1 MLTFTLSELFGAT
14 SSFLGLLII
23 VLILTKRKGK
33 SAIKISLVCYLLIL
47 ILMISL
53 GILNYSGK
61 IKMFPHLVRIDSPIH
76 YLFGPAGL
84 FYIYTSIKPNFRFR
98 YIYLLFLIPAV
109 FNIFQFMPLY
119 LSSAT
124 DKLNYINGFSMQGSM
139 IMKGQYIFKEFYGWA
154 FFIAQCFLFY
164 KFIVKNKMDK
174 KPNIVLIRWFTVFF
188 IIQLIAR
195 LPLLFDHFNNLKTF
209 ADPYQFSMNMAS
221 LLLLSISTALL
232 LFPKLLEGAILI
244 DIPNIEK
251 YRNSNLTEVNKEII
265 LEKWKLFIEDSSKP
279 YLNPKI
285 CISEIADNLNTNPQR
300 LSQVINEKTGMN
312 FNDAINAFRI
322 EEAKRLLVSD
332 SYSKLT
338 IDAIAHKSGFNS
350 KSPFYTAFKKNTGL
364 TPKQF
369 IASI

>member
-1 MLTFTLSELFGAT
+1 
-14 SSFLGLLII
+14 
-23 VLILTKRKGK
+23 
-33 SAIKISLVCYLLIL
+33 
-47 ILMISL
+47 
-53 GILNYSGK
+53 
-61 IKMFPHLVRIDSPIH
+61 
-76 YLFGPAGL
+76 
-84 FYIYTSIKPNFRFR
+84 
-98 YIYLLFLIPAV
+98 
-109 FNIFQFMPLY
+109 
-119 LSSAT
+119 
-124 DKLNYINGFSMQGSM
+124 
-139 IMKGQYIFKEFYGWA
+139 
-154 FFIAQCFLFY
+154 
-164 KFIVKNKMDK
+164 MDK